1 MMETTFWLTGNLPG
15 SVVSAISPTHS
26 IPRIRGNFTVSDSPL
41 RVKISEWLIP
51 NPLTLTR
58 LQPGFNCGRGTSWYI
73 SFSGPPDSL
82 IHDIHLIIYLQ
93 LLASGEPAT
102 IQLALGSRRMPKSV
116 QPLRWFPRG
125 LAPPVVIEGLRTIIV
140 LTRQR

>member
-58 LQPGFNCGRGTSWYI
+58 LQPGFNYGRGTSWYI

-82 IHDIHLIIYLQ
+82 ITIAFTIFTLLSIYNCL
-93 LLASGEPAT
+93 PAVN
-102 IQLALGSRRMPKSV
+102 Q
-116 QPLRWFPRG
+116 QPFN
-125 LAPPVVIEGLRTIIV
+125 
-140 LTRQR
+140 